1 MATRVV
7 KSYQDKTDALRL
19 AVQQSGVSVQIE
31 LSPVLRGTVF
41 VVQPLSVR
49 ESVENEFGF
58 AEIQVVSLAD
68 LYAGKLCAA
77 FDRQHPRDFFDVL
90 LLLENEGITEQIRQA
105 FIAYLFS
112 HPRPSEEL
120 LAPRWKDIDGQY
132 QGEFSGMARRSITV
146 SELKMA
152 AFSAFK
158 ILLSNFTEQEKNLIV
173 SVYDSEPLWKN
184 SPIEHAQ
191 YLPAVIWK
199 LQNIAKM
206 PEAKR
211 ESSQQALKKVLGV

>member
-77 FDRQHPRDFFDVL
+77 FDRQHPCDFFDVL

>member
-7 KSYQDKTDALRL
+7 KIYQDKTDALRL

-31 LSPVLRGTVF
+31 LSPVLRVTEF
-41 VVQPLSVR
+41 SVQPLSVR

>member
-1 MATRVV
+1 M
-7 KSYQDKTDALRL
+7 
-19 AVQQSGVSVQIE
+19 
-31 LSPVLRGTVF
+31 
-41 VVQPLSVR
+41 
-49 ESVENEFGF
+49 
-58 AEIQVVSLAD
+58 
-68 LYAGKLCAA
+68 
-77 FDRQHPRDFFDVL
+77 L

-158 ILLSNFTEQEKNLIV
+158 ILFSNFTEQEKILS
-173 SVYDSEPLWKN
+173 SVFMIASHCGKIHRLSMRSIYQQLFET
-184 SPIEHAQ
+184 
-191 YLPAVIWK
+191 
-199 LQNIAKM
+199 QNIAKM

>member
-1 MATRVV
+1 M
-7 KSYQDKTDALRL
+7 
-19 AVQQSGVSVQIE
+19 
-31 LSPVLRGTVF
+31 F

>member
-158 ILLSNFTEQEKNLIV
+158 ILLSNFTEREKNLIV